1 MDNITSVR
9 YKAAQKITKELIWL
23 GGKLI
28 NYLKLFC
35 QLLHG
40 GTSMKKTQAPTH
52 THISHCSKKKGLK
65 TKRCLIDGRQ
75 NAVWPLVLEDDIP
88 QNHEN
93 RTNKPVNVMKND
105 H

>member
-1 MDNITSVR
+1 
-9 YKAAQKITKELIWL
+9 
-23 GGKLI
+23 
-28 NYLKLFC
+28 
-35 QLLHG
+35 
-40 GTSMKKTQAPTH
+40 MKKTQAPTH
-52 THISHCSKKKGLK
+52 THISHCSKKKKGLK